1 MIAKAQ
7 EKFDTT
13 GNLTDE
19 VARKLIGKLLHQ
31 LVEWTRQLKGGH
43 PKLILTEPG
52 RTFSLG

>member
-19 VARKLIGKLLHQ
+19 VAQKLIGKLLHQ
-31 LVEWTRQLKGGH
+31 LVRVDATAQ
-43 PKLILTEPG
+43 G
-52 RTFSLG
+52 RTLLS

>member
-19 VARKLIGKLLHQ
+19 VAQKLIGKLLHQ

-43 PKLILTEPG
+43 
-52 RTFSLG
+52 S